1 MTTTKTKLRR
11 LTHLVIRVRSAQGS
25 KKFYTE
31 VMGLN
36 ISAEFPG
43 MIFYSTDAQETTHD
57 LATQEIGPDAPGPQP
72 NRVGMY
78 HMAWQV
84 ESIEELESFHRKLKE
99 HNVTIVGYG
108 EHGVAFGIYFL
119 DPDGNEIEVTYE
131 LPKDQWPD
139 GKPALRGPIPF
150 TVNLQD

>member
-1 MTTTKTKLRR
+1 MTTTKTKLKR
-11 LTHLVIRVRSAQGS
+11 LTHLVIRVRSAQRS

-36 ISAEFPG
+36 ISGEFPG
-43 MIFYSTDAQETTHD
+43 MIFYSTDDAQTTHD
-57 LATQEIGPDAPGPQP
+57 LATQEIGDDAPGPQQ

-84 ESIEELESFHRKLKE
+84 ESIEELENFHRKLKE
-99 HNVTIVGYG
+99 HDVKIVGYG

-119 DPDGNEIEVTYE
+119 DPDDNEIEVTYE
-131 LPKDQWPD
+131 LPKEQWPD
-139 GKPALRGPIPF
+139 GKPVLRGPIPF